1 MITMH
6 TTRRIPF
13 TALAAALLLV
23 GAGCTAGQVAVPPEA
38 ANADTA
44 LSMKASDI
52 VLPSAPPIAEPEP
65 SETDDSSTET
75 VTDDTTMDYQVPKA
89 FPGIL
94 PDAELKGKQIR
105 IATTKGEI
113 VFEVLADEAPKAAS
127 NMIALARAGYYDGIT
142 FHRVVPDFVIQGGD
156 PTGTGTGGPGYRFED
171 EPVSLDYERGIVAM
185 ANAGPDT
192 NGSQFFIVLKD
203 QPSLPKLYTV
213 FGRVTSGIE
222 VVDAIRV
229 GDTMT
234 KVTVEDKQAVR
245 RETLPR
251 MPGERFALRGA
262 S

>member
-1 MITMH
+1 MTPMH
-6 TTRRIPF
+6 TTRRIPL
-13 TALAAALLLV
+13 AAAAAALLLV
-23 GAGCTAGQVAVPPEA
+23 GAGCSAGQVAIAPEA
-38 ANADTA
+38 ANSDTA

-52 VLPSAPPIAEPEP
+52 VLPATPPLAEPDSAPQE
-65 SETDDSSTET
+65 DSSTET
-75 VTDDTTMDYQVPKA
+75 VTDDTTMEYQIPKA

-156 PTGTGTGGPGYRFED
+156 PTGTGSGGPGYRFED
-171 EPVSLDYERGIVAM
+171 EAVNLDYARGIVAM

-213 FGRVTSGIE
+213 FGRVTSGLE
-222 VVDAIRV
+222 AVDAIRV
-229 GDTMT
+229 GDVMT
-234 KVTVEDKQAVR
+234 TVTVEDK
-245 RETLPR
+245 
-251 MPGERFALRGA
+251 
-262 S
+262 